1 MITIK
6 IYKDRDNI
14 ASVELLSN
22 GAAQDITNLT
32 RATITLGDLL
42 VDSSIHTGVFDWTT
56 SGAAGQL
63 DIAAGHVS
71 TLEKGAFTSVLT
83 VFDATYPNGLVWGE
97 MVTLVE

>member
-14 ASVELLSN
+14 ASIELLSN
-22 GAAQDITNLT
+22 AVTQDITNLT
-32 RATITLGDLL
+32 RTTLTVGDLII
-42 VDSSIHTGVFDWTT
+42 DSLIHTGVFDWTT

-63 DIAAGHVS
+63 DIAAGHVPLLQRG
-71 TLEKGAFTSVLT
+71 TYTSILT

-97 MVTLVE
+97 LITLVE

>member
-14 ASVELLSN
+14 ASIELLSN
-22 GAAQDITNLT
+22 AVTQDITNLT

-42 VDSSIHTGVFDWTT
+42 LDSSIHAGVFDWTT
-56 SGAAGQL
+56 YGAAGQL

-71 TLEKGAFTSVLT
+71 KLERGSFTSVLT

-97 MVTLVE
+97 LVTLVE